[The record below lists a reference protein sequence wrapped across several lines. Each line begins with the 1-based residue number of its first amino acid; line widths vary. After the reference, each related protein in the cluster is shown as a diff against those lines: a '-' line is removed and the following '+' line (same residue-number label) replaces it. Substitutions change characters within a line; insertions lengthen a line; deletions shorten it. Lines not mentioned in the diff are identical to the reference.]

1 MVLDEECHIIIG
13 TPYPY
18 VYIYVCLC
26 GYIYI
31 DVCVCALCPPR
42 YRLHRWG
49 VPLGPRGQAWL
60 DKHPGQVFPPPPAW
74 QPPPGLAATAGTPSM
89 QPVQPLV
96 LPPPAWQPPPGSAVN
111 FPNAWGLTQCTRP
124 PPVDGLRGMGIT
136 IRPPAGGGS
145 FQMHTFP
152 PNPSWSSPSHIFGN
166 QTQQMPNA
174 VQCMLALQQEIAG
187 LRQAVDIL
195 NIPS

>member
-1 MVLDEECHIIIG
+1 MVLGEECHIIIG

-60 DKHPGQVFPPPPAW
+60 DKHPGQVFP
-74 QPPPGLAATAGTPSM
+74 
-89 QPVQPLV
+89 
-96 LPPPAWQPPPGSAVN
+96 PPPAWQPPPGSAVN